1 MVLTSELVHV
11 TSAVLCVCVLFSHK
25 IKFNLKELHK
35 AFFLFF
41 YWSAIESGPT
51 FVALPTTGEICFGGV
66 TLDDRWV
73 EGPRVL
79 KNLLV
84 IRRNGMQRTHYGWQN

>member
-41 YWSAIESGPT
+41 I
-51 FVALPTTGEICFGGV
+51 F
-66 TLDDRWV
+66 
-73 EGPRVL
+73 
-79 KNLLV
+79 LLV
-84 IRRNGMQRTHYGWQN
+84 SH